1 MTGTRVVRTGMATA
15 VMLVLL
21 TGIAL
26 AQDSAVSVLGMG
38 FTYQGQ
44 LKSSDAPYTG
54 ACDLQF
60 GLWDALSGGTQ
71 IGSTL
76 TKANVSVLQGYFTV
90 ALDFGVGRFQGDA
103 RWLEIAVRCPAGSG
117 SYTPLAPRQELT
129 AAPYALYAKGAPW
142 TGLTGVPAASGDAS
156 GTYPALSV
164 TGLQGRAVASTG
176 PTAGQVLKWNGSQW
190 APAADE
196 IGAAGTGDITAVYAG
211 AGLGG
216 GGTAGEVT
224 LSADTAYLQRRVSG
238 TCGTGYAIRT
248 VADDGTVTC
257 EPVAGGAG
265 DITAVNAG
273 TGLTGGGSSGDVS
286 LSADTTYL
294 QRRVSGT
301 CGTGNAISTVA
312 DDGTVTCEADDNT
325 TYSAGTGLA
334 LTGTTFSANTAYLQR
349 RVSEICPVGS
359 AIGAVA
365 ADGTVT
371 CEVVEGS
378 YWSVDGNAGTSPG
391 INYLGTSDNQ
401 ALELRVYGE
410 RALRLE
416 PDSTSPNLIGGY
428 GGNWLTGGVYGATI
442 GGGGSAP
449 AGENRV
455 TDHYGTV
462 GGGSGNRA
470 GNDTGPTDDA
480 AFATVAGG
488 TLNVAG
494 GAAATVG
501 GGGENQANG
510 SAATVGG
517 GLTNQAN
524 GNGATVPGGLGNR
537 ALGNG
542 SFAAGTNTVAY
553 NTGCFVWGDTSIA
566 PAVACGSDNSWV
578 ARSSGGVW
586 FWSDANL
593 TTGVQ
598 LSAGGTSWSALS
610 SRALKRNFTPA
621 DGHAILETLA
631 ALPVQEYNLK
641 TQDDSIRHIGLV
653 AQDFARFGYGESG
666 TAINLEDADGVAL
679 AAIQTLYAENRELK
693 AEVDDL
699 EARLAALEKGPAG
712 GAPARG
718 GGR

>member
-653 AQDFARFGYGESG
+653 AQDFARFGYGESD

-679 AAIQTLYAENRELK
+679 AAIQALYAENRELK